1 MGHAARS
8 EHRLQSLPLKS
19 QEHSVIA
26 MPLEQP
32 LRKEPVAFDQLMEG
46 LLLHAMKDRLDGDA
60 RRKLIA
66 LGVDVDRPLLSA
78 YPLMT
83 LLGTLK
89 LCAEVRYPDL
99 PREEA
104 RFQLGMKALE
114 GFGATSMGK
123 ALFGMAR
130 MWGAKRM
137 LNHMTRVL
145 QTGVNHAKA
154 RAREL
159 PGGDMEVTVEVLP
172 EFHASI
178 SPLPGLD
185 PYFVRGIIT
194 QLIEVC
200 GTQVP
205 VTLVTP
211 MDPSGQSFTYRVPLS
226 QAPAGTT
233 APVVLARVR

>member
-1 MGHAARS
+1 
-8 EHRLQSLPLKS
+8 
-19 QEHSVIA
+19 

-46 LLLHAMKDRLDGDA
+46 LLIHAMKDRLDGDA
-60 RRKLIA
+60 RRKLMA
-66 LGVDVDRPLLSA
+66 MGVDVDRPLLSA

-89 LCAEVRYPDL
+89 LCAEVRFPDL
-99 PREEA
+99 PRDEA
-104 RFQLGMKALE
+104 RYQLGIKALE

-130 MWGAKRM
+130 MWGARRM

-154 RAREL
+154 RSREL
-159 PGGDMEVTVEVLP
+159 PGGDMEVTVEVMP
-172 EFHASI
+172 EYHAAI
-178 SPLPGLD
+178 GPVPGLD
-185 PYFVRGIIT
+185 GQFVRGIIA
-194 QLIEVC
+194 QLVEVC
-200 GTQVP
+200 GTRVP
-205 VTLVTP
+205 VILVTP
-211 MDPSGQSFTYRVPLS
+211 TDPSGHSFTYRVPLS

-233 APVVLARVR
+233 GPVVLARVR